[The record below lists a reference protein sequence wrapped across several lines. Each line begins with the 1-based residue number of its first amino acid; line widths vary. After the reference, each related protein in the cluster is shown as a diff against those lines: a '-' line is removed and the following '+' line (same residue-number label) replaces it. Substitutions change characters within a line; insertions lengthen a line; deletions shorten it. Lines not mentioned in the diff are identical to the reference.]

1 MDEINRQYLTDSSIH
16 LRKDSADKRRV
27 QVWWQWEDTAHDH
40 IFCVTLLHCELDGEL
55 LGELDGELCLAH
67 LILALPCQLIKMLQQ

>member
-1 MDEINRQYLTDSSIH
+1 MKSLVNTFKKGFCRQTESSG
-16 LRKDSADKRRV
+16 LVAVGK
-27 QVWWQWEDTAHDH
+27 DTAHDH
-40 IFCVTLLHCELDGEL
+40 IFCVTLWLHCELDGEL